1 MHSQAVLC
9 FVKFHCQTQF
19 WLRRMNRQNLKI
31 LDVYLSVATNSVYF
45 IKFKNNHDMV
55 AVNMEFV
62 FDCSLPQVI

>member
-1 MHSQAVLC
+1 
-9 FVKFHCQTQF
+9 
-19 WLRRMNRQNLKI
+19 MNRQNLKI

-62 FDCSLPQVI
+62 FDCSLPQVIWVEHEESFHIYVRSL